1 MRAEQWRGLDFY
13 RPSDHE
19 KVVVIGLGHVGSFIT
34 YYLARLGVK
43 DITAVDFDFV
53 ESHNLPHQFLAES
66 VVANVTEEQKILK
79 TEVLK
84 QTIDFMVRD
93 NNVKYIPKKIQDA
106 KAEIISSGYPNVIF
120 SCVDSMAVRKWIFEH
135 FKDGSLLVDVRTGGQ
150 FANLYSIKLGATRPV
165 RYYED
170 SLYSDEE
177 AAPLPCTGTAIID
190 VAAAISAEAVNRFRL
205 WQNGKLKI
213 FHTFHDY
220 STGVHGVMGCESIKV
235 DEPKETNAEDTTVST
250 TESRDTGDDDITM
263 MIQQLDDIDDEE
275 DEEDEDGTDQ
285 LNSRYDED
293 AGRDR

>member
-190 VAAAISAEAVNRFRL
+190 VATAISAEAVNRFRL

-213 FHTFHDY
+213 YHTFHDY
-220 STGVHGVMGCESIKV
+220 STGIHGVMGCESVKI
-235 DEPKETNAEDTTVST
+235 DEPKTTNAEDTT
-250 TESRDTGDDDITM
+250 ERPADTGDDDLDAI
-263 MIQQLDDIDDEE
+263 IQELDDDEEGEITEE
-275 DEEDEDGTDQ
+275 DEEPDEARG
-285 LNSRYDED
+285 YDED
-293 AGRDR
+293 AGQDR